1 MKLLN
6 EYATECNWP
15 TLYKALCI
23 LGLTVL
29 ITLTLTNN

>member
-15 TLYKALCI
+15 TLYKALC
-23 LGLTVL
+23 LFGLAVL
-29 ITLTLTNN
+29 ITITTTNN